1 MKEALERQISNIVQK
16 LFNSDP
22 KIVLTRPEAKFG
34 DFSTNVAMQLG
45 GKPTENASK
54 IIEELEKL
62 NEVSSAVIVGP
73 GFINIIL
80 NDDILQSVIPE
91 VLAKGEAYGKNNM
104 YAGKTVVA
112 EYSDPNPFKVLH
124 AGHLY
129 TTLIGDVIANL
140 LESAGA
146 QVKRVNF
153 GGDVGL
159 HVGTTMWAII
169 QELGGESPE
178 KLAEIKV
185 DERMR
190 WVSAQYV
197 KGSQALADDEA
208 AQAEIRDINKRVYAL
223 HETNDHESPF
233 AQIYWT
239 CRQWSYDGF
248 NDLYKLLQV
257 APFDK
262 YYPESETTELGLKSV
277 NEGLKSGVFEK
288 SDGAVVLKGE
298 SKGLHTRVFLTSEG
312 LPTYEAK
319 DLGLALTKWRDY
331 HFDQSIMI
339 TGNDIVEYMKVVQ
352 LALYAFQP
360 EICERSKHLTHGMLK
375 LAGGQK
381 MSSRKGNVLLASE
394 VLESA
399 EAANKTHSG
408 KDQHETVLAA
418 IKYAFLK
425 QRIGGDIIYNPE
437 ESVSILGNSGP
448 YLQYAHAR
456 AMSILKKSP
465 NGADAYKLDA
475 TERQL
480 VRKIGEFTE
489 VVEAAVNELSPHLV
503 CTYLYEL
510 AQEFNSFYEANR
522 VIGDD
527 REGMR
532 LSLVGAYV
540 RVLKNGLKILGVTA
554 PDSM

>member
-208 AQAEIRDINKRVYAL
+208 AQANAL
-223 HETNDHESPF
+223 
-233 AQIYWT
+233 
-239 CRQWSYDGF
+239 G
-248 NDLYKLLQV
+248 
-257 APFDK
+257 
-262 YYPESETTELGLKSV
+262 
-277 NEGLKSGVFEK
+277 
-288 SDGAVVLKGE
+288 
-298 SKGLHTRVFLTSEG
+298 
-312 LPTYEAK
+312 
-319 DLGLALTKWRDY
+319 
-331 HFDQSIMI
+331 
-339 TGNDIVEYMKVVQ
+339 
-352 LALYAFQP
+352 
-360 EICERSKHLTHGMLK
+360 
-375 LAGGQK
+375 
-381 MSSRKGNVLLASE
+381 
-394 VLESA
+394 
-399 EAANKTHSG
+399 
-408 KDQHETVLAA
+408 
-418 IKYAFLK
+418 
-425 QRIGGDIIYNPE
+425 
-437 ESVSILGNSGP
+437 
-448 YLQYAHAR
+448 
-456 AMSILKKSP
+456 
-465 NGADAYKLDA
+465 
-475 TERQL
+475 
-480 VRKIGEFTE
+480 
-489 VVEAAVNELSPHLV
+489 
-503 CTYLYEL
+503 
-510 AQEFNSFYEANR
+510 
-522 VIGDD
+522 
-527 REGMR
+527 
-532 LSLVGAYV
+532 
-540 RVLKNGLKILGVTA
+540 
-554 PDSM
+554 

>member
-1 MKEALERQISNIVQK
+1 MKEALEKQIKKIVDS
-16 LFNSDP
+16 LFGVDA
-22 KIVLTRPEAKFG
+22 KVVLTRPESKFG
-34 DFSTNVAMQLG
+34 DFSTNIAMQLG
-45 GKPTENASK
+45 GNPAENAKK
-54 IIEELEKL
+54 IIEGLKNL
-62 NEVSSAVIVGP
+62 KEVSDATLAGP

-80 NDDILQSVIPE
+80 QDDVLQSVVSD
-91 VLAKGEAYGKNNM
+91 VLDKKENYGKNKI
-104 YAGKTVVA
+104 YEGKVVVA
-112 EYSDPNPFKVLH
+112 EYSDPNPFKILH

-140 LESAGA
+140 LETAGA

-169 QELGGESPE
+169 RELGGENPE
-178 KLAEIKV
+178 KLADIKPT
-185 DERMR
+185 ERMR
-190 WVSAQYV
+190 WVSEQYV
-197 KGSQALADDEA
+197 KGTQALKDDEA

-223 HETNDHESPF
+223 HDANDRQSPF

-248 NDLYKLLQV
+248 NELYETLQV

-262 YYPESETTELGLKSV
+262 YYPESETTGLGLKSV
-277 NEGLKSGVFEK
+277 TEGLASGVFEK

-298 SKGLHTRVFLTSEG
+298 ADGLHTRVFLTSEG

-319 DLGLALTKWRDY
+319 DLGLALTKWQDY
-331 HFDQSIMI
+331 HFDLSIMI

-352 LALYAFQP
+352 LALKAFQP
-360 EICERSKHLTHGMLK
+360 EISERSRHLTHGMLK
-375 LAGGQK
+375 LAGGEK
-381 MSSRKGNVLLASE
+381 MSSRKGNVLLASD

-399 EAANKTHSG
+399 EVANKAHASSS
-408 KDQHETVLAA
+408 QYETVLAA
-418 IKYAFLK
+418 VKYAFLK
-425 QRIGGDIIYNPE
+425 QRIGGDIIYSPE

-456 AMSILKKSP
+456 AVSIIKKNP
-465 NGADAYKLDA
+465 NGMTEYKLDSS
-475 TERQL
+475 ECQL
-480 VRKIGEFTE
+480 VRKISEFPE

-510 AQEFNSFYEANR
+510 AQEFNRFYETNQ
-522 VIGDD
+522 VIGDT

-532 LSLVGAYV
+532 LSLVCAYTS
-540 RVLKNGLKILGVTA
+540 VLKNGLKLLGITA

>member
-62 NEVSSAVIVGP
+62 NEVSSAVIAGP